1 MSAMSET
8 NEVSP
13 ATDGSGLERLVSGRR
28 VGCAAVRAEDG
39 ELMLS
44 IRHYSRDS
52 LEHLQ
57 RAHQCV
63 TEQQIIIN
71 INRLRHWHSLPNTGK
86 YRGGG
91 RKRWEKNLYFVNQ
104 FGYLEIE
111 HSIIVC
117 RDSCAM

>member
-1 MSAMSET
+1 M
-8 NEVSP
+8 
-13 ATDGSGLERLVSGRR
+13 ATWKG
-28 VGCAAVRAEDG
+28 
-39 ELMLS
+39 
-44 IRHYSRDS
+44 